1 MMKLGDSETPST
13 KKWPNQIHDNG
24 NGTGAD
30 PLAMKDGCTKM
41 LWGEVDCQGSLA
53 LSTAATVAETG
64 TGFQKGVS
72 CINSDR

>member
-1 MMKLGDSETPST
+1 MTKIGDSETPST
-13 KKWPNQIHDNG
+13 NKWPNQINDKA

-41 LWGEVDCQGSLA
+41 LWIEVDCQGSLA
-53 LSTAATVAETG
+53 HNTAATVAETG